1 MSVRP
6 WPILHEDDRWLSEA
20 MEQLLRESTQSP
32 EELRTRASELRTQ
45 AEQSDMKGIHDAALA
60 LADRYEQAAT
70 AHLSA

>member
-1 MSVRP
+1 M
-6 WPILHEDDRWLSEA
+6 LHADDRWLSEA
-20 MEQLLRESTQSP
+20 MEQLLLESTQSS
-32 EELRTRASELRTQ
+32 EELHARASELRTQ